1 MSAPEEESPTPPG
14 DDGGPNPEDWHP
26 LDRRTALVTAI
37 LLFAIFAGSSVLIVI
52 PIWAQSDAG
61 PAALAWC
68 VAGTVLITAGSAV
81 ADHLRWRTTRYRL
94 TDTRLEMHSGILF
107 KRRRSLARERIRNV
121 DLTANILLRAFGLVR
136 LSIGTGEKVSES
148 EGQSIVLD
156 PVARAEGERLRT
168 DLLRR
173 AGPAADPADETALAV
188 WSPRWIRYVPMSV
201 FTLLIAAGAAGA
213 VFQVA
218 EWFGAPELPV
228 AWARSLADRFGAWPA
243 LLGAIVVFVVAGA
256 VGLTALG
263 VESWW
268 NYRLE
273 RADGALRVRRGLL
286 TSRSTSFEE
295 SRVRGVELVEP
306 LGIRLAGAARLDVL
320 ATGLRADAEKQD
332 AATLVPG
339 SPREVPLA
347 VAERILGVPLPADLR
362 PHPRAARNRRLFRA
376 ALVIVGLVAVVCVL
390 VVAVRPTAFWTSVL
404 IVAAVVGSVIAV
416 AVAVDG
422 ARSLG
427 HALTPD
433 HLVAR
438 HGSIRRSTAALSRPG
453 IIGWRIRQS
462 VFQRRLGVLTVTA
475 TTAASRGR
483 YSVVDVGSATGLGL
497 ADEAVPGLLRPFL
510 MSAEP
515 MGADTEGVGARGD

>member
-1 MSAPEEESPTPPG
+1 MSATEEESPTPPG
-14 DDGGPNPEDWHP
+14 ADGGPNPEDWHT
-26 LDRRTALVTAI
+26 LDPRTALVTAI
-37 LLFAIFAGSSVLIVI
+37 LLFAIFAGSSVLIVP
-52 PIWAQSDAG
+52 PIWLQSDAG

-68 VAGTVLITAGSAV
+68 VAGTVLITVGSAV

-94 TDTRLEMHSGILF
+94 TDTRLEMHGGILF

-136 LSIGTGEKVSES
+136 LSVGTGEKVSES

-156 PVARAEGERLRT
+156 PISRAEGECLRT

-173 AGPAADPADETALAV
+173 AGAVAADPAAETALAV
-188 WSPRWIRYVPMSV
+188 WSPRWVRYVPMSV

-218 EWFGAPELPV
+218 EWFGVPELPV
-228 AWARSLADRFGAWPA
+228 EWARSLADRFGAWPA

-256 VGLTALG
+256 IGMTALG
-263 VESWW
+263 LESWW

-273 RADGALRVRRGLL
+273 RGAGVLRVRRGLL

-320 ATGLRADAEKQD
+320 ATGMRADAEKQE

-347 VAERILGVPLPADLR
+347 VAERILGASLPTDLR
-362 PHPRAARNRRLFRA
+362 PHPRAARDRRLFRA
-376 ALVIVGLVAVVCVL
+376 ALVIVGLGAVVGVL

-438 HGSIRRSTAALSRPG
+438 RGSVRRSTAALSRPG

-462 VFQRRLGVLTVTA
+462 VFQRRVGVLTVTA

-483 YSVVDVGSATGLGL
+483 YSVVDVGSATGLDL

-510 MSAEP
+510 EP
-515 MGADTEGVGARGD
+515 VGADAEGVGARGD